1 MNFINFVFL
10 LKIISGNE
18 MLDKNQKAEIT
29 AKHGAN
35 ANDTGRSE
43 VQVALLTQRINELS
57 QHLLIHKKDNHS
69 RRGLINMVSKRRRVL
84 NYLMKNDIARY
95 RTLIATLS
103 LRK

>member
-1 MNFINFVFL
+1 MI
-10 LKIISGNE
+10 
-18 MLDKNQKAEIT
+18 DKNQKAEIV
-29 AKHGAN
+29 AKHGAT

-57 QHLLIHKKDNHS
+57 QHLLQHKKDNHS

-84 NYLMKNDIARY
+84 NYLMKTDISRY
-95 RTLIATLS
+95 RSVIAALG